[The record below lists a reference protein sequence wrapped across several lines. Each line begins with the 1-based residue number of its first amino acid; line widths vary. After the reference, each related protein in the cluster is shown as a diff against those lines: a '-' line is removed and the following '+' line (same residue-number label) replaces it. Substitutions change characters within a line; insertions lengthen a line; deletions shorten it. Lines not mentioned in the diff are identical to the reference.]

1 VALFSKKKKK
11 RVVVIGI
18 DGVPYTF
25 IRKHIDSGDF
35 PNFKALLE
43 KGDFRRMNSVM
54 PCISSVAWSSYM
66 TGCNPAKHNIY
77 GFIDRRP
84 NPFDM
89 FIPTSVN
96 MKAPTLWQILSE
108 NKLRVVVINV
118 PVTYPPKEVNGVLIA
133 DFLATDLR
141 KAVYPQ
147 SVFDKLDSIGY
158 RIDVD
163 AWAGRKD
170 KDKFLEDINYTI
182 DKRIETAYWLFESQ
196 KWDFFQLHIMST
208 DRINHFLWEE
218 YEADDPKYAPQ
229 FLAFYKKID
238 DFLGEMEKKVSENSE
253 FIVLSDHGFCSVKKE
268 VFTNYWLEK
277 EGYLKFSKEKRSG
290 LKDMSPETKVYSL
303 IPGRFFVNLKGREQF
318 GSVEPGA
325 EYEKVRDELI
335 EKLPTMTDP
344 ETGDKIIRKVYKREE
359 IYSGPHFEQAADII
373 ADPHDGYDLKAN
385 LNQEQLA
392 LKGSLE
398 GMHTYD
404 DASLYIR
411 SRQIIGDSLWIAD
424 LMPTILHLLGVNIP
438 EHVDGKVVV

>member
-1 VALFSKKKKK
+1 MALFSKKKRNK
-11 RVVVIGI
+11 VVVVGI

-25 IRKHIDSGDF
+25 IKKHIAAGDL

-66 TGCNPAKHNIY
+66 TGCNPAKHNIF
-77 GFIDRRP
+77 GFIDRKP

-89 FIPTSVN
+89 FIPTSLN

-108 NKLRVVVINV
+108 NKHRVIVINV
-118 PVTYPPKEVNGVLIA
+118 PVTYPPKQVNGVLIG

-147 SVFDKLDSIGY
+147 SLFEKLDSIGY

-170 KDKFLEDINYTI
+170 KDKFLEDINYTLG
-182 DKRIETAYWLFESQ
+182 KRIEAANWLFESQ

-218 YEADDPKYAPQ
+218 YEGNDPKYAPQ
-229 FLAFYKKID
+229 FLSFYEKID
-238 DFLGEMEKKVSENSE
+238 NFLGEMEKKVGEGDE
-253 FIVLSDHGFCSVKKE
+253 FIVLSDHGFCSIKKE
-268 VFTNYWLEK
+268 VFTNYWLEN
-277 EGYLKFSKEKRSG
+277 EGYLRFSKEKPSS

-325 EYEKVRDELI
+325 DYEQLRDELI
-335 EKLPTMTDP
+335 QRLTTMTDP
-344 ETGDKIIRKVYKREE
+344 ETGEKIIRRVYKREE
-359 IYSGPHFEQAADII
+359 IYSGPCFEQAADVI
-373 ADPHDGYDLKAN
+373 ADPYDGYDLKAN

-411 SRQIIGDSLWIAD
+411 NRQIKADSLWVAD
-424 LMPTILHLLGVNIP
+424 LMPTILSLSEVNIP

>member
-1 VALFSKKKKK
+1 MGLFSKKKKK
-11 RVVVIGI
+11 VVVIGI
-18 DGVPYTF
+18 DGVPFTF
-25 IRKHIDSGDF
+25 IRRHIEAGDL

-43 KGDFRRMNSVM
+43 KGDFRQMNSVM

-66 TGCNPAKHNIY
+66 TGCNPAKHNIF
-77 GFIDRRP
+77 GFIDRKP
-84 NPFDM
+84 NPFEM
-89 FIPTSVN
+89 YIPTSVN

-118 PVTYPPKEVNGVLIA
+118 PVTYPPKEVNGVLIG

-141 KAVYPQ
+141 KAVYPS
-147 SVFDKLDSIGY
+147 SVFEKLDSIGY

-163 AWAGRKD
+163 AWAGRED

-182 DKRIETAYWLFESQ
+182 DKRIVAANWLFESQ

-208 DRINHFLWEE
+208 DRINHFLWDE
-218 YEADDPKYAPQ
+218 YEGEDPKYAPQ
-229 FLAFYKKID
+229 FLAFYRKID
-238 DFLGEMEKKVSENSE
+238 HFLGEVEKRVDQESE
-253 FIVLSDHGFCSVKKE
+253 FIVLSDHGFCSIKKE

-277 EGYLKFSKEKRSG
+277 EGYLKFNKEKPSN
-290 LKDMSPETKVYSL
+290 LKDMSPETRVYSL

-318 GSVEPGA
+318 GVVEPGV
-325 EYEKVRDELI
+325 EYEKLRDELV

-344 ETGDKIIRKVYKREE
+344 ETGEKIIRNVYKREE
-359 IYSGPHFEQAADII
+359 IYSGPCFEQAADVI

-385 LNQEQLA
+385 LNQGQLA

-411 SRQIIGDSLWIAD
+411 SREIKGDSLWVAD
-424 LMPTILHLLGVNIP
+424 LMPTILSLLDVRIP